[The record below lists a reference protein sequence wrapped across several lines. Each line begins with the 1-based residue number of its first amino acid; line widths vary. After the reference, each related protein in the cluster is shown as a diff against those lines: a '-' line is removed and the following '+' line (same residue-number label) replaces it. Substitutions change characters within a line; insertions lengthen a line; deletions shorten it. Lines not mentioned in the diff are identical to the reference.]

1 MKLVNPA
8 AIRDAL
14 LLSFAAGGADAA
26 GYIGLGRVFTSN
38 MTGNLVL
45 FGIYLGQ
52 RHFSAAIR
60 ALFVL
65 AVFVLGA
72 CFGAW
77 LGRGIDGQNWPRL
90 ARRLVGIEA
99 VLLVLFAVG
108 WSLGATAAGPV
119 SHFRHA
125 LLPLLTLAMG
135 IQAAALHQLSLPG
148 VRTTAVTGTL
158 TTLVAGIVHLFS
170 TSPEA
175 HAPAGTSFPRVGFQA
190 LVVLLYA
197 GGAVLS
203 GVLMLHAPRWTG
215 CGPAVA
221 VLFVAL
227 CHTRKN

>member
-1 MKLVNPA
+1 MKMVDPA

-52 RHFSAAIR
+52 GHFSAALR

-65 AVFVLGA
+65 AVFVVGA
-72 CFGAW
+72 CLGAW
-77 LGRGIDGQNWPRL
+77 LGRRIDGQDWPRL
-90 ARRLVGIEA
+90 ARRLLGVEA
-99 VLLVLFAVG
+99 VLLILFAAG

-125 LLPLLTLAMG
+125 LLPLLALAMG

-148 VRTTAVTGTL
+148 VKTTAVTGTL
-158 TTLVAGIVHLFS
+158 TTLVTGIVHLFAI
-170 TSPEA
+170 SPA
-175 HAPAGTSFPRVGFQA
+175 TTTPAGTSFTRIGFQT
-190 LVVLLYA
+190 LVVILYA
-197 GGAVLS
+197 GGAVVS
-203 GVLMLHAPRWTG
+203 GLFMLHAPRWTG
-215 CGPAVA
+215 CGPAVV

-227 CHTRKN
+227 CHARKS

>member
-1 MKLVNPA
+1 MKRVDPA
-8 AIRDAL
+8 AVRDAL

-52 RHFSAAIR
+52 GHFSAAFR
-60 ALFVL
+60 ALSVL
-65 AVFVLGA
+65 AIFVVGT

-77 LGRGIDGQNWPRL
+77 LGRRIDEQNWPRL
-90 ARRLVGIEA
+90 ARRLVGVEA

-108 WSLGATAAGPV
+108 WSLGATPAGPV

-125 LLPLLTLAMG
+125 LLPLLSLAMG

-158 TTLVAGIVHLFS
+158 TTLVTGIVRLFS
-170 TSPEA
+170 ISRTA
-175 HAPAGTSFPRVGFQA
+175 TAPAETSFMRVGFQT
-190 LVVLLYA
+190 LVVILYA
-197 GGAVLS
+197 GGAAVS
-203 GVLMLHAPRWTG
+203 GLLMLHAPRWAG
-215 CGPAVA
+215 CGPAIV

-227 CHTRKN
+227 CHVRKS